1 MKKKRLTIDIP
12 EDFHEEFL
20 TVAFFTK
27 VTMKDMMIE
36 KIKEIVKEYKNKES
50 KEQNPK
56 PTTAE

>member
-12 EDFHEEFL
+12 EDLHEEFL

-36 KIKEIVKEYKNKES
+36 KIKEIVKEYKEREKKENQAA
-50 KEQNPK
+50 K
-56 PTTAE
+56 